1 MLQMKFTTKRYL
13 LCTGL
18 RKRKSPTRSYESS
31 GTSSASRSSVKM
43 SSISNTI
50 QLVQSE
56 RCFVSLVAFC
66 KHSWYMIYQK
76 PNALADEVCN
86 VSNKEQLVT
95 FVKFVHCETGKPN
108 TAFLAASNLLE
119 NSSSADAETIIN
131 AIVVQLEDAGIHKK
145 KLSSFS
151 SDGASVMTGKRNG
164 VGARL

>member
-1 MLQMKFTTKRYL
+1 
-13 LCTGL
+13 
-18 RKRKSPTRSYESS
+18 
-31 GTSSASRSSVKM
+31 M

-56 RCFVSLVAFC
+56 RCFFSLVAFC
-66 KHSWYMIYQK
+66 KLSWYMIYQK

-131 AIVVQLEDAGIHKK
+131 AIVAQLEDAGIHKK

-164 VGARL
+164 VGTRL